1 MPTSMRNPQSD
12 RPRDPLAR
20 IETARDEL
28 GRTAVSPAVA
38 RGLVAGFVALTTAP
52 LLAQLAVE
60 PAFFLTALRGAAGD
74 AASAPGDSVAA
85 RVLAGNR
92 TLLASMRAVDD
103 LLSDESLATRIVR
116 PPLQALLQ
124 VAGAGT
130 AQVHQGVDGWL
141 FYAPDVAHVTG
152 PGFLEPRQ
160 LQRRAAA
167 GDTVT
172 AARQPDPRPAIHHLQ
187 RQLAR
192 RGVTLIVM
200 PTPVKPAVDGPQ
212 LGGRAAARVAGN
224 ASHRTFVA
232 QLRARGVPVFDVLD
246 ELRTARAEQPRPLYL
261 ATDTHWRPE
270 TVELVAGRLAAF
282 IERRVVF
289 VDGRTTVRRTAAQPV
304 TNRGD
309 TARLLG
315 PASPRTAYPPE
326 TVVVRR
332 IVFDDAGHRESER
345 PAEIL
350 LLGDSFS
357 NVFSLAAMGWGAGA
371 GLAEQLAFALQRPVD
386 RLARNDDGAY
396 GSRALL
402 AAALRRGQDP
412 LAGKRVVVFQF
423 ATRELSRGDWRLVD
437 LRPSAAPRPASF
449 MRPAPGARLEVRGV
463 VREIGPLPRPGS
475 VPYPDH
481 IVGLHVAEVTVRGT
495 AAAMDGDELL
505 VYLWGMRDHEP
516 TGAARYR
523 AGDAIAL
530 RVRPWSDV
538 AGELDGIN
546 RGEVAAP
553 AARLAEPWWG
563 EPLEEPR

>member
-1 MPTSMRNPQSD
+1 MPDPD

-20 IETARDEL
+20 IATARHEL

-38 RGLVAGFVALTTAP
+38 RGLVAGFIALTAAP

-60 PAFFLTALRGAAGD
+60 PAFFLTALRSGAGGVAG
-74 AASAPGDSVAA
+74 APGESVAA
-85 RVLAGNR
+85 RVFAGNR
-92 TLLASMRAVDD
+92 ALLASIRAIDD
-103 LLSDESLATRIVR
+103 LLGDESLATRVVR

-124 VAGAGT
+124 AAGAGT

-160 LQRRAAA
+160 LRRRAAE

-172 AARQPDPRPAIHHLQ
+172 AARRPDPRPAIHHLH

-200 PTPVKPAVDGPQ
+200 PTPVKPAVDGRR

-224 ASHRTFVA
+224 ASHGAFVEH
-232 QLRARGVPVFDVLD
+232 LRARGVPVFDVLG
-246 ELRTARAEQPRPLYL
+246 ELRAARAGQPRPLYL

-289 VDGRTTVRRTAAQPV
+289 ADGPTTVRRTAAQPV

-315 PASPRTAYPPE
+315 PARPWTAYPPE
-326 TVVVRR
+326 TVAVRR
-332 IVFDDAGHRESER
+332 IVFDDARSRQSER
-345 PAEIL
+345 PAEVL

-357 NVFSLAAMGWGAGA
+357 NVFSLAAMGWGAAA

-396 GSRALL
+396 ASRALL
-402 AAALRRGQDP
+402 AAALRRGQDL

-437 LRPSAAPRPASF
+437 LRPSAPPPRPASF
-449 MRPAPGARLEVRGV
+449 LRPAPGARLEVRGV

-481 IVGLHVAEVTVRGT
+481 IAALHVAEVTVRG
-495 AAAMDGDELL
+495 AAAAVDGDDLL
-505 VYLWGMRDHEP
+505 VYLWSMRGHQP

-530 RVRPWSDV
+530 RIRPWSDV
-538 AGELDGIN
+538 AGALDGIN
-546 RGEVAAP
+546 RSEVAAP

-563 EPLEEPR
+563 EPIGEPR